1 DYIINNIQINY
12 AIVEDQKQYD
22 KLQAAGV
29 DLNKII
35 MMFPETITEADCI
48 PFNEVE
54 QLGSDKANPNW
65 RDMWVDLKR
74 DQLLTIMNTSGTTG
88 NPKGVMLTHG
98 NILANI
104 EGAQFWMVELVP
116 NDTSLSYLPLSHIF
130 ERLAGHYLPLSI
142 GVTIGY
148 AESIDTIPDDLQ

>member
-1 DYIINNIQINY
+1 MWGISDFSIASIQAVSVPIYPTIPPEQIDYIINNIQINY

-22 KLQAAGV
+22 KLQADGV

-104 EGAQFWMVELVP
+104 EGAQFW
-116 NDTSLSYLPLSHIF
+116 
-130 ERLAGHYLPLSI
+130 
-142 GVTIGY
+142 
-148 AESIDTIPDDLQ
+148 